1 MKIIALLTFVQ
12 LFFFLTNQLT
22 GQTTVGLLQHDIG
35 TLDDGYVLFAPNTSI
50 NTYLIDKCGYQVKTW
65 PSSYKPGQSA
75 YLLSDGTLFRTGNVG
90 NTTFMAGGQGG
101 IVEKIDWNGNV
112 TWSYL
117 LSDANNCQHHD
128 AKVLPNGNVLII
140 AWELKTDAE
149 AIAKGRNP
157 ALVPTTIW
165 SEQILEIQP
174 IGTNGG
180 TIVWEWHLW
189 DHLEQNFDQT
199 KENYVA
205 SISNPDLLDINY
217 NASATTE
224 DWIHLNSIDYNSQLD
239 QILISAH
246 NMDEIYIIDHSTT
259 AIQAASHSGGNSGKG
274 GDFLY
279 RWGNPQV
286 YNHGSTSDQKLFG
299 QHNARWIET
308 GLPYENNIMIFNN
321 GLARPGGA
329 YSTVEIINPPING
342 TTYSATTLPFL
353 PAASAWSYNEGNP
366 NSFYSMNISGAQ
378 QLSNGNVLVTSGTNG
393 HFIEVDS
400 NGTKLWEYVNP
411 VKATGIIAQGTSA
424 TQNTV
429 FRSTFYPS
437 NYTGFSGHNLTAT
450 SILENTNEVSDSCQL
465 ILTNGIIELNES
477 EFFRLFPNP
486 ANNTFTISLNTN
498 ESGKV
503 ELFNQLGELILA
515 KDYFSSSIQNIDVS
529 NLNDGIYLV
538 KFQNEKGSL
547 QTQKLMIQKE

>member
-1 MKIIALLTFVQ
+1 VVNI
-12 LFFFLTNQLT
+12 
-22 GQTTVGLLQHDIG
+22 
-35 TLDDGYVLFAPNTSI
+35 
-50 NTYLIDKCGYQVKTW
+50 
-65 PSSYKPGQSA
+65 YKPGQSV
-75 YLLSDGTLFRTGNVG
+75 YLLADGTLFRTGNVG
-90 NTTFMAGGQGG
+90 NTTFVAGGQGG

-117 LSDANNCQHHD
+117 LSDANKCQHHD

-174 IGTNGG
+174 SGTNGG

-199 KENYVA
+199 KENFVA
-205 SISNPDLLDINY
+205 SISNTGLLDINY

-224 DWIHLNSIDYNSQLD
+224 DWIHLNSIDYNPQLD

-259 AIQAASHSGGNSGKG
+259 TIQAASHTGGNSGKG

-286 YNHGSTSDQKLFG
+286 YNQGSTSDQKLFG
-299 QHNARWIET
+299 QHNARWIES

-329 YSTVEIINPPING
+329 YSTVEIINPPVNG
-342 TTYSATTLPFL
+342 NTYSSSTLPFL
-353 PAASAWSYNEGNP
+353 PNSSLWNYNDGNP
-366 NSFYSMNISGAQ
+366 NNFYSMNISGAQ
-378 QLSNGNVLVTSGTNG
+378 QLANGNVLITGGTNG
-393 HFIEVDS
+393 HLIEVDS
-400 NGTKLWEYVNP
+400 LGTKLWEYVNP
-411 VKATGIIAQGTSA
+411 VKATGIISQGSTA

-429 FRSTFYPS
+429 FRSTFYS
-437 NYTGFSGHNLTAT
+437 STYSGFAGHILLAT
-450 SILENTNEVSDSCQL
+450 SIIENTNTVSDNCQL
-465 ILTNGIIELNES
+465 NLTNSIKDLDMNDPLIV
-477 EFFRLFPNP
+477 FPNP
-486 ANNTFTISLNTN
+486 ANRSITISIQTDGNI
-498 ESGKV
+498 EIY
-503 ELFNQLGELILA
+503 NQIGELILS
-515 KDYFSSSIQNIDVS
+515 KQYNYSSNENLDIS
-529 NLNDGIYLV
+529 NLNEGIYLI
-538 KFQNEKGSL
+538 KFQNENGSI
-547 QTQKLMIQKE
+547 QTQKLIIRKD